1 MKITF
6 LGDSLT
12 WGGYGGSF
20 VAEIQKRLPQH
31 DIINA
36 GVGGNTVIN
45 LLRRLDAV
53 LDDEP
58 DGVFVMTGGND
69 AISNIYPET
78 RPYYKKAQAI
88 PDGIVSPEQFA
99 QTYRELLTQIQ
110 MRHTLAWV
118 GLPPLEYSREL
129 VDELGRYNTLARE
142 SAQAFNIPVLDL
154 MREFVPAEIPQRP
167 PLTLKEINLIGEH
180 IQSGWADY
188 EAAQQAGDYTFTFD
202 GLHPMPES
210 AARMADLIID
220 FLKLTD

>member
-1 MKITF
+1 MKIAF
-6 LGDSLT
+6 LGNSLT

-31 DIINA
+31 DLINA

-45 LLRRLDAV
+45 LLRRLDTV
-53 LDDEP
+53 LDAEP

-88 PDGIVSPEQFA
+88 PNGLVTPEQFA

-142 SAQAFNIPVLDL
+142 SAQALNIPVLDL

-167 PLTLKEINLIGEH
+167 PLTLKAINLIGEH
-180 IQSGWADY
+180 IQSGWSDY
-188 EAAQQAGDYTFTFD
+188 ESARPAGGYTFTFD

-210 AARMADLIID
+210 AGKMADLIIN
-220 FLKLTD
+220 FLKLAD